1 MLIPLAMS
9 RSYSAFNV
17 SRSYSGCPNTKKFC
31 ESMDFATYTPASSD
45 TAMSSSPGCASMSAA
60 RTSVKREWGAKNSS
74 SNPRTSGEVRLT
86 TAWGNTPNIF
96 SGSSCLGTP

>member
-17 SRSYSGCPNTKKFC
+17 SRSYSGCPKTKKFC
-31 ESMDFATYTPASSD
+31 ESVDFATYTPASSD
-45 TAMSSSPGCASMSAA
+45 TAISSSAGCTSISAA
-60 RTSVKREWGAKNSS
+60 LTSVKREWGAKNLS
-74 SNPRTSGEVRLT
+74 SNPRTKGDVRLT
-86 TAWGNTPNIF
+86 TSWGNTPNIF